1 MHGGLILKID
11 LSGILYASL
20 QTSKK
25 KFEQAKTKGDIEE
38 ARKFATEC
46 ANTERKL
53 ATETPDQKKAHMNN
67 AAKWDEIAKGVKF
80 VQKKAIV
87 EKGGNDKDEEDDFS
101 GFGETLIETST
112 VTWKDIGGLAETKN
126 LIMETVVIAGL
137 SKPESIKP
145 DKGILF
151 FGPPGTGK
159 TLLAAAAAGS
169 LKATFFNVKVSSL
182 LSKYFGESTKLIT
195 ALYESARKHAPSI
208 VFIDELDS
216 ITMSRED
223 DQSDASRK
231 TLTTLL
237 AELDG
242 FQDKK
247 SDKLILTLAATN
259 MPDKLD
265 DAVLSR
271 FPKRIY
277 IQLPDRKACQE
288 IIRIQT
294 KGLDISKV
302 DLDKIGDMC
311 VNQKYSGRDLQN
323 VCRDAM
329 NSMTHRV
336 NKEIFDNID
345 KMAEL
350 PFEELQKK
358 TLKAGPLF
366 MEDFMQA
373 IARIKSPLTPAD
385 LKRQDDW
392 NKQFGAS

>member
-1 MHGGLILKID
+1 MNID
-11 LSGILYASL
+11 LSGVLYAQL
-20 QTSKK
+20 KDAEKKYNDAKAKNDLENVK
-25 KFEQAKTKGDIEE
+25 KFAQL
-38 ARKFATEC
+38 C
-46 ANTERKL
+46 ANTEKQMAEKL
-53 ATETPDQKKAHMNN
+53 PDQRKAHLDK
-67 AAKWDEIAKGVKF
+67 AKLWETIVGTAGTAP
-80 VQKKAIV
+80 KKTVV
-87 EKGGNDKDEEDDFS
+87 ERGDKGGEAEEDFS
-101 GFGETLIETST
+101 GFGETLIQTST
-112 VTWKDIGGLAETKN
+112 VTWKDIGGLVETKS

-169 LKATFFNVKVSSL
+169 LNATFFNVKASSV

-216 ITMSRED
+216 ITMSRD
-223 DQSDASRK
+223 GDQGEASRK
-231 TLTTLL
+231 VLATLL
-237 AELDG
+237 SELDG

-259 MPDKLD
+259 TPESLD

-277 IQLPDRKACQE
+277 IPLPDRKACQE
-288 IIRIQT
+288 IIKIQT

-302 DLDKIGDMC
+302 DLEKIGEMC

-329 NSMTHRV
+329 KSMTHRV
-336 NKEIFDNID
+336 NKDIFDNIE

-350 PFEELQKK
+350 PFEELKKK
-358 TLKAGPLF
+358 TLNAGPVT
-366 MEDFMQA
+366 MEDFTQA
-373 IARIKSPLTPAD
+373 IARIKSPLTPED
-385 LKRQDDW
+385 LKKQEDW

>member
-1 MHGGLILKID
+1 MNID
-11 LSGILYASL
+11 LSGVLYGQLKESEKKYNEAL
-20 QTSKK
+20 AKNDVETVK
-25 KFEQAKTKGDIEE
+25 KFAQQ
-38 ARKFATEC
+38 C
-46 ANTERKL
+46 ANTEKQL
-53 ATETPDQKKAHMNN
+53 ADKVPDQRKTHLEKVKK
-67 AAKWDEIAKGVKF
+67 WEEIARTAGTAPRKTM
-80 VQKKAIV
+80 V
-87 EKGGNDKDEEDDFS
+87 EKGEKGNDAEEDFS
-101 GFGETLIETST
+101 GFGETLIQTST

-169 LKATFFNVKVSSL
+169 LKATFFNVKISSV

-216 ITMSRED
+216 ITMSREG
-223 DQSDASRK
+223 DQSEASRK
-231 TLTTLL
+231 VLATLL

-259 MPDKLD
+259 TPDSLD

-277 IQLPDRKACQE
+277 IQLPDKKACQE
-288 IIRIQT
+288 IIKIQT

-302 DLDKIGDMC
+302 DLEKIGDLC
-311 VNQKYSGRDLQN
+311 INQKYSGRDLQN

-329 NSMTHRV
+329 NSMTRRV
-336 NKEIFDNID
+336 NKEIFDNIE

-350 PFEELQKK
+350 PFEELKKK
-358 TLKAGPLF
+358 TLNAGPLT
-366 MEDFMQA
+366 MEDFTQA
-373 IARIKSPLTPAD
+373 IARIKSPLTPED